1 MPATTTTIP
10 RGTSKAKSN
19 GTVPAKGWTPELH
32 EIPVASIDVGANVRT
47 DVGDISGLVDSI
59 KAVGILEPIR
69 VAEVGAGKYELV
81 YGQRRLA
88 AAKDAGLATIPAVV
102 DAGAE
107 VGQLRAIRQLIEN
120 LQREDLN
127 PLEEAQAYAAILKAD
142 SKLTQAELAKRVG
155 RAAPTISN
163 SLRLL
168 ELDPKVLPLVRAG
181 KLTGAHAK
189 ALAGL
194 KGAAQRELAEWA
206 ASGNASAHALEQ
218 QVKFRREQA
227 TRDDQERA
235 KRRKVAD
242 EAEAELVKLG
252 ASKETSTIA
261 SGGYYGT
268 EVVKILKGRG
278 WPAAGM
284 GGYYGTE
291 VVKILKGRG
300 WPAAGMGGKGGKT
313 CDCEAFA
320 IDLSWDGKLSKIKRA
335 CVSSTHQEAARKEEA
350 AAWETKQERDR
361 QKAAADAAELEQRI
375 LPLAAYL
382 EKPTPAGERLTLFAL
397 VSQDYATRARF
408 VERRKIAVSWDSPM
422 KHLWTGI
429 LKIPAGELAGEIRR
443 AVADHVLHSSKG
455 DGVLEALEQIP
466 EALPPA
472 TKPAKADQ

>member
-19 GTVPAKGWTPELH
+19 GSVPAKGWTPELH

-47 DVGDISGLVDSI
+47 DVGELAGLVDSI

-88 AAKDAGLATIPAVV
+88 AAKAAGLATIPAVV

-107 VGQLRAIRQLIEN
+107 VGQRAIRQLIEN

-206 ASGNASAHALEQ
+206 ASGSASAHALEQ

-252 ASKETSTIA
+252 ASKETSTIT

-268 EVVKILKGRG
+268 EIVKILKGRG
-278 WPAAGM
+278 WPAAG
-284 GGYYGTE
+284 
-291 VVKILKGRG
+291 L
-300 WPAAGMGGKGGKT
+300 GGKGGKT

-335 CVSSTHQEAARKEEA
+335 CVSSTHQETARKEEA
-350 AAWETKQERDR
+350 AAWEAKQERDR
-361 QKAAADAAELEQRI
+361 QKVAADAAELEQRI
-375 LPLAAYL
+375 IPLVAYL

-408 VERRKIAVSWDSPM
+408 VERQKIAVSWDSPM

-429 LKIPAGELAGEIRR
+429 LKIPAAELAGEIRR
-443 AVADHVLHSSKG
+443 VVADHVLHSSKG

-466 EALPPA
+466 EAVPA
-472 TKPAKADQ
+472 AKAAKA